1 MKAIWIVL
9 FLAACST
16 NGNQTLILDKEI
28 NAMSRNEVINA
39 ITECENNSTRA
50 VMLFAKRKI
59 NGVTADVVV
68 DVTCAPIRR
77 F

>member
-1 MKAIWIVL
+1 MKVFWLVL

-39 ITECENNSTRA
+39 ITECENNGTRA

-59 NGVTADVVV
+59 NGLTADVVV

>member
-1 MKAIWIVL
+1 MKIMWIVL

-16 NGNQTLILDKEI
+16 NGNQTLILDKEVS
-28 NAMSRNEVINA
+28 AMSRNEVINA
-39 ITECENNSTRA
+39 ITQCEENGTRA
-50 VMLFAKRKI
+50 LMLFAKRKI

-68 DVTCAPIRR
+68 DVTCAPVRR

>member
-16 NGNQTLILDKEI
+16 HGEQTLILDKEV

-39 ITECENNSTRA
+39 ITQCEENGTRA
-50 VMLFAKRKI
+50 LMLFAKRKI

-68 DVTCAPIRR
+68 DVTCAPVRR